1 MKKTKILFGVL
12 SCFAFLPFGAGAA
25 TVSGYEYERI
35 EFEALKDNSTYP
47 AAVPVYEVYDATY
60 GDHFYTTS
68 ETEKNTAKSA
78 YGYTNE
84 KIAFYAFS
92 QLQEG
97 LELAPIYRLYNSAL
111 TDHFYTASETEKDTA
126 VASHGYVYESV
137 AFYAFSAHN
146 ENSFPVYRLYS
157 EEKKDHFYTISETEK
172 NELITP
178 KTETEEDLGP
188 EISVG
193 LWGDSLKGVKNNPFR
208 VKANKDYVIKDSS
221 GRPLA
226 QVSASS
232 ETRVRGN
239 STKKKEKKLKVYG
252 SIKSRKVTREVYF
265 EAADGDN
272 ETLIMDVSRPDSSY
286 DRYRGKIKIRLADK
300 NNVWISNILPMEQYV
315 WGMGESTGTGP
326 EEHTK
331 VMATMFRTYGYW
343 YLQNATKYLPY
354 GFRIRSDS
362 GSQIYRG
369 YDWEVKYPKI
379 KEMAEETR
387 AKMVFYDKEVA
398 LTPYSSWTDGRTRS
412 FKERWGSSEYPWC
425 KSVSDPYGKHPSMS
439 AKELEAA
446 GNHMVGLSA
455 HGSLD
460 LADDHDWKY
469 DKILKYYYDDV
480 DIETVY

>member
-1 MKKTKILFGVL
+1 MKKTKVAFFATVL
-12 SCFAFLPFGAGAA
+12 WAFFPLITHSA
-25 TVSGYEYERI
+25 TVSGYEYEGVG
-35 EFEALKDNSTYP
+35 FEALKDNSSYP
-47 AAVPVYEVYDATY
+47 AAIPVYEVYDSTN

-68 ETEKNTAKSA
+68 QAEKDTAKSA

-92 QLQEG
+92 ELQEG
-97 LELAPIYRLYNSAL
+97 LDLIPLYRLYNSIL
-111 TDHFYTASETEKDTA
+111 TDHFYTSSATEKDVA
-126 VASHGYVYESV
+126 VASHGYIYESV
-137 AFYAFSAHN
+137 ACYVFSAHN
-146 ENSFPVYRLYS
+146 ENSSPVYRLYS

-172 NELITP
+172 NELIAP
-178 KTETEEDLGP
+178 ASEEEEALGP

-208 VKANKDYVIKDSS
+208 ITANKNYLIKDQNGRTIATVS
-221 GRPLA
+221 G
-226 QVSASS
+226 SS

-239 STKKKEKKLKVYG
+239 STNKKEKKLEIYN
-252 SIKSRKVTREVYF
+252 SIKSKKVTREVYF

-272 ETLIMDVSRPDSSY
+272 KTLIMDVFRPDSSY

-300 NNVWISNILPMEQYV
+300 NNVWISNILPLEQYV

-331 VMATMFRTYGYW
+331 VMTTMFRTYGYW
-343 YLQNATKYLPY
+343 YLQYATKYLPY
-354 GFRIRSDS
+354 GFRIKSDS

-369 YDWEVKYPKI
+369 YDWETKYPKI
-379 KEMAEETR
+379 KEMAGATR

-412 FKERWGSSEYPWC
+412 FKERWGSGDYPWC

-439 AKELEAA
+439 TKELEAA

-460 LADDHDWKY
+460 LADEYNWKY
-469 DKILKYYYDDV
+469 DRILKYYYTGV
-480 DIETVY
+480 DIKTVY